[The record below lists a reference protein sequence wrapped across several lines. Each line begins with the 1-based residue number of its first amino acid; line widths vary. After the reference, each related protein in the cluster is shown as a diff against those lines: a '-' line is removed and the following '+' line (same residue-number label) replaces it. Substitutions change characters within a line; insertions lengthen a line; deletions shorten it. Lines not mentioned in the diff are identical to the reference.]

1 MHADSQCNAMTSAAC
16 AADSACVWNANE
28 SPQCSLSD
36 TNDATWNA
44 AVASS
49 NTDAGTVALR
59 QKATACT
66 NTQSQ
71 CNADTTGW
79 CMWGEELI
87 GSTPAC
93 TVKVE
98 KFYTDLCRS
107 SATYTPSPA
116 RALGTSTT
124 ILAVGAAVFLL
135 N

>member
-1 MHADSQCNAMTSAAC
+1 MASAAC
-16 AADSACVWNANE
+16 TTEPACEWNAND
-28 SPQCSLSD
+28 SPQCFI
-36 TNDATWNA
+36 TDANNAIWNA

-59 QKATACT
+59 EKFTACT

-79 CMWGEELI
+79 CKWGEQLI

-93 TVKVE
+93 TVKFE

-107 SATYTPSPA
+107 SATYMPSPA
-116 RALGTSTT
+116 RALGTSAT